1 MDQTSISGMDREVF
15 ERVWRRVMPEARGD
29 CPFTL
34 PEQEG
39 TEAEGAALPALAVPA
54 GGAAQ
59 VVTLGQVDE
68 GHDVPC
74 LGPASAA
81 YGATLQG
88 YIDDELSDWRSYQA
102 LARRTPGGGGRAL
115 AAVAADERRHAK
127 KLSTAYFL
135 LSGVRYWPEVK
146 AAQTPMPLH
155 AALRERFWAEQRGA
169 AAYQAAAAETS
180 DPYLKELFSELAG
193 EEEAHVWAIRG
204 VLEQL

>member
-1 MDQTSISGMDREVF
+1 MEQTSIPGVDREVF
-15 ERVWRRVMPEARGD
+15 ERVWRRVMPDERGD

-34 PEQEG
+34 PE
-39 TEAEGAALPALAVPA
+39 AEGQAADGETALAVPQA
-54 GGAAQ
+54 MEARI
-59 VVTLGQVDE
+59 VTLDQADE
-68 GHDVPC
+68 GHDIQC

-81 YGATLQG
+81 YGASLQG

-115 AAVAADERRHAK
+115 AAIAADERRHAK

-135 LSGVRYWPEVK
+135 ISGVRYWPEVRSSQT
-146 AAQTPMPLH
+146 AAPLH

-169 AAYQAAAAETS
+169 AAYQAAAAETA
-180 DPYLKELFSELAG
+180 DPCLKELFSELAG
-193 EEEAHVWAIRG
+193 EEEAHVWTIRG

>member
-1 MDQTSISGMDREVF
+1 MEQTSIPGMDREVF
-15 ERVWRRVMPEARGD
+15 ERVWRRVMPETRGD

-34 PEQEG
+34 PEQEEQK
-39 TEAEGAALPALAVPA
+39 EAAALPALAVPT
-54 GGAAQ
+54 GEAAR
-59 VVTLGQVDE
+59 VVTLEQADE
-68 GHDVPC
+68 GHDIQC

-81 YGATLQG
+81 YGAALQG
-88 YIDDELSDWRSYQA
+88 YIDDELSDWRTYQA

-135 LSGVRYWPEVK
+135 ISGVRYWPEVK
-146 AAQTPMPLH
+146 AAQTPTPLH

-169 AAYQAAAAETS
+169 AAYQAAAAETA
-180 DPYLKELFSELAG
+180 DPCLKELFTELAG
-193 EEEAHVWAIRG
+193 EEEAHVWTIRG